1 MKEIRASELN
11 VGDVV
16 YNCISVTNGWTHIGS
31 YYRKEVVKRITP
43 KRTKI
48 VTDFGEYKAYYRFYE
63 YSEEMEETNRKTIA
77 RKEIYHSAYTLDRL
91 IKRDE
96 KYKTLYGENL
106 LKVSKMLAESIK
118 ILKGDECE

>member
-1 MKEIRASELN
+1 MKKIKTSELN

-16 YNCISVTNGWTHIGS
+16 YNCIWLGGVWSNIGE

-48 VTDFGEYKAYYRFYE
+48 VTDHGEYKAYHTFYE
-63 YSEEMEETNRKTIA
+63 YSEEMESINSHTIA
-77 RKEIYHSAYTLDRL
+77 KKKIYDSVYSLERL

-96 KYKTLYGENL
+96 MYRTISRENAF
-106 LKVSKMLAESIK
+106 KVAEMLTESVK
-118 ILKGDECE
+118 ILKGDEKQ